1 MCMRHY
7 GDSFASK
14 LAPTPDSGFVREQ
27 ARSHTGFGI
36 RSRASSLPHRIRD
49 SFASKLAP
57 TPSKLAPTPD
67 SFASK
72 LAPTPRK
79 LAPTPRKLAPTPCKL
94 APTPFYP
101 PQFRVR

>member
-72 LAPTPRK
+72 LAPTPDSGLVPDQARSH
-79 LAPTPRKLAPTPCKL
+79 TG
-94 APTPFYP
+94 F
-101 PQFRVR
+101 VREQARSHT